1 MIKSW
6 KHKGL
11 EVFFKTGKSIGILNN
26 HAKKLKIIL
35 QLLNAA
41 DKAERLDLPGMRFH
55 KLKGDKKGYFSVTVS
70 ANWRVIYKFVGEDAI
85 LVDYLDYH

>member
-11 EVFFKTGKSIGILNN
+11 KTFFDTGKTSGIINA
-26 HAKKLKIIL
+26 HAKKLKVIL

-41 DKAERLDLPGMRFH
+41 NKPERLDLSGMRFH
-55 KLKGDKKGYFSVTVS
+55 PLKGDKKGYFSVTVR
-70 ANWRVIYKFVGEDAI
+70 ANWRVIYKFECEDAI

>member
-11 EVFFKTGKSIGILNN
+11 KAFYETGKTSGIINA
-26 HAKKLKIIL
+26 HAKKLKVIL

-41 DKAERLDLPGMRFH
+41 DKPERLNLPGMRFH
-55 KLKGDKKGYFSVTVS
+55 SLKGDKKGYFSVTVR
-70 ANWRVIYKFVGEDAI
+70 ANWRVIYKFEAEDAI

>member
-6 KHKGL
+6 KHKG
-11 EVFFKTGKSIGILNN
+11 VKAFFKTGKTAGIINQ
-26 HAKKLKIIL
+26 HAKKLKVIL

-41 DKAERLDLPGMRFH
+41 NMPERLDLPGMCFH
-55 KLKGDKKGYFSVTVS
+55 PLKGNLQGYFSVTVR
-70 ANWRVIYKFVGEDAI
+70 ANWRIIFKFEGEDAI